1 MNIEPQIE
9 RINNM
14 RKQLELL
21 EAELNVLSEQCKHQ
35 HQLEFEYPIY
45 MQHRYGRQVIKFTD
59 MHEGTVVVK
68 GITKGSETVGTS
80 SRNFVQHTNRV
91 EWQPIVF
98 DEERGIADKQLCE
111 CGNHKSYVR
120 VLAFYDAV
128 NKRTFSNDGVRIGY
142 SWDNYRPISYAEWPD
157 WAIEAESTLGD

>member
-9 RINNM
+9 RIINM
-14 RKQLELL
+14 RNQLELL
-21 EAELNVLSEQCKHQ
+21 EAELNELREHCKQ
-35 HQLEFEYPIY
+35 QPEFEYPIY
-45 MQHRYGRQVIKFTD
+45 MQLIEDKSVVEFTD
-59 MHEGTVVVK
+59 LNEGTVVVRGK
-68 GITKGSETVGTS
+68 NIFSRAIGYFSTEFADHTDTS
-80 SRNFVQHTNRV
+80 V
-91 EWQPIVF
+91 WQPIVF

-111 CGNHKSYVR
+111 CGNHESYVR